1 MKLLKSFFLI
11 VNLQTFIVTGLSMLA
26 TSLCHHYKLTA
37 DFSLTL
43 VGVAIVFPIVFSINS
58 AYRRRE
64 EALANFADLKAHG
77 LAIYF
82 ASCDWVKTDA
92 GSEKISKNI
101 RRILKLLL
109 VNIRELFLSKEVDRS
124 AKTLQLYKTFSD
136 LSAQVQLLRE
146 YLPSG
151 ELSRLNQFVSK
162 MMIAFNKM
170 KIIYNYRTPITLRAY
185 SKVFIYTF
193 PVLYAPYFATFH
205 VDFYLLGYV
214 MPILYS
220 FILVSLDNIQ
230 DHLEDPYDQVGEDDI
245 IIDAESYDNL
255 LATKVND

>member
-11 VNLQTFIVTGLSMLA
+11 VNLQTFIVTGMSMVA
-26 TSLCHHYKLTA
+26 TTLCHHYGLTA

-82 ASCDWVKTDA
+82 ASCDWVKTDE
-92 GSEKISKNI
+92 GSKEISKNI
-101 RRILKLLL
+101 REILKQLLI
-109 VNIRELFLSKEVDRS
+109 NIRDLFLSIEDEKSE
-124 AKTLQLYKTFSD
+124 KTLDVYRTFSK
-136 LSAQVQLLRE
+136 LSHQVQLLRD

-151 ELSRLNQFVSK
+151 EISRLNQFMSK
-162 MMIAFNKM
+162 IIISFNKM
-170 KIIYNYRTPITLRAY
+170 KIIYNYRTPVTLRAY
-185 SKVFIYTF
+185 SKVFIYSF
-193 PVLYAPYFATFH
+193 PLLYAPYFATFH
-205 VDFYLLGYV
+205 SEFYLLTYV

-245 IIDAESYDNL
+245 IIDVENYDAL
-255 LATKVND
+255 LATRDPE